1 MHLSISFRTCALV
14 LALGSLGVMT
24 ARADEVTG
32 TDPAVSPSARQQAF
46 ALQIAQADLARQGVT
61 EPSTEQL
68 ALATANVQSLRDQ
81 GMGWGEIANS
91 LGLRLGAVV
100 SAENR
105 SPMAQSKVAAA
116 DPQGGEASSAGS
128 PSVGAKGG
136 QGTGVGASQGGG
148 RGGNGGGNG
157 GGGKGGGGGRR

>member
-116 DPQGGEASSAGS
+116 DPQGGEASPAGS

-148 RGGNGGGNG
+148 RGGNGVGNG